1 MLSFSPPNKL
11 TVGQALAKLRAI
23 YQPDNNVLS
32 KALHTSYNTYLKT
45 ERDQRELSFLM
56 ALKICKFYKI
66 DIHDFVVML
75 SDDELDRRDKSV
87 IKAQEK
93 RDRKKA
99 EEEKAKQVKVVDLAT
114 GKVKQGV

>member
-1 MLSFSPPNKL
+1 MLTFSPPDRL

-23 YQPDNNVLS
+23 YQPDNTAFS
-32 KALHTSYNTYLKT
+32 QALRTSYTTYLKT

-66 DIHDFVVML
+66 DIHDLVVML
-75 SDDELDRRDKSV
+75 SDEELDRRDQSV
-87 IKAQEK
+87 IRAQEK

-99 EEEKAKQVKVVDLAT
+99 EAESAKVIDLAT
-114 GKVKQGV
+114 GKIKQGI

>member
-11 TVGQALAKLRAI
+11 TVGQALAKLRSM
-23 YQPDNNVLS
+23 YQPDNNALS
-32 KALHTSYNTYLKT
+32 QALHTSYTTYLKT

-66 DIHDFVVML
+66 DIHDLIVML
-75 SDDELDRRDKSV
+75 SDEELDRRDQSV

-93 RDRKKA
+93 RDRKKEQA
-99 EEEKAKQVKVVDLAT
+99 EQARVIDLTT
-114 GKVKQGV
+114 GKVKI

>member
-11 TVGQALAKLRAI
+11 TVGQALARLRAI
-23 YQPDNNVLS
+23 YQPDNNALS
-32 KALHTSYNTYLKT
+32 QALHTSYTTYSKT

-66 DIHDFVVML
+66 DIHDLVVML
-75 SDDELDRRDKSV
+75 SDEELDRRDQSV

-99 EEEKAKQVKVVDLAT
+99 EKENAKIIDMTT
-114 GKVKQGV
+114 GKVKQGL